1 MKYQIPIF
9 PLPGAV
15 LFPRTHLPLHI
26 FEPRY
31 RMMMEAIVAGEQRLA
46 IANLR
51 EGYQSDYFGAPPVH
65 KMMTAARLLYAD
77 KLLDGRWN
85 ILVEGIERVELM
97 GEPQREPF
105 RIGIVSPI
113 REAIEENERAEV
125 FTLTRRLASLAESIG
140 EQVGEEGRALNNL
153 LNTHMHPAV
162 VCDVIAARLVSDSYA
177 RQCLLDERNILR
189 RLRLLSIQM
198 QNLVIQLREKG
209 TPIDHPAAAGEE

>member
-1 MKYQIPIF
+1 MKYQIPLF

-15 LFPRTHLPLHI
+15 LFPRTHLPLHV

-31 RMMMEAIVAGEQRLA
+31 RMMMEAVVAGEQRIA

-65 KMMTAARLLYAD
+65 RVMTAARLLYAD

-85 ILVEGIERVELM
+85 ILVEGIERVELV
-97 GEPQREPF
+97 GEPQQEPF
-105 RIGIVSPI
+105 RIGLVSPI
-113 REAIEENERAEV
+113 REGIEESERAEV
-125 FTLTRRLASLAESIG
+125 FTLTRKLAALAESIG
-140 EQVGEEGRALNNL
+140 EKVGEEGRPLINL
-153 LNTHMHPAV
+153 VNTHMHPAV
-162 VCDVIAARLVSDSYA
+162 VCDIIASRLVSDSYA

-209 TPIDHPAAAGEE
+209 TLIDHPAAAGDD